1 MTKIKYRNGHKH
13 MVLKINKAQ
22 KEKITYKTKDLANLN
37 FHLESSLLDNLAKA
51 WEEQNKKLW
60 KINLLTRRQ
69 TNMILIHWIHSLLML
84 WKITVFIKRNHKFIA
99 INSDRIFP
107 IIFISNFL
115 WGFQTKSANQR
126 QSWKVQT
133 RMYKHFLKSHL

>member
-13 MVLKINKAQ
+13 MVLKINKSQ

-126 QSWKVQT
+126 RSWKVQT